1 MSKVRCYECKKTY
14 DYNDDG
20 FCPRCGSFNQPPRQ
34 RRIDANGNIVY
45 ADGINEENHEGSF
58 VHREYHAENAKRRLT
73 PLEKSAVRPQKKSS
87 AARTKR
93 TVEGDP
99 QNLSKLLVFFIFAM
113 FFLLKLTLEIL
124 S

>member
-14 DYNDDG
+14 DYNEDG
-20 FCPRCGSFNQPPRQ
+20 FCPRCGCFNQPPSARSL
-34 RRIDANGNIVY
+34 DAKGKIVY
-45 ADGINEENHEGSF
+45 ADGINEQTHEGTF

-73 PLEKSAVRPQKKSS
+73 PLEKSAVRPQKKSP

>member
-14 DYNDDG
+14 DYNEDG
-20 FCPRCGSFNQPPRQ
+20 FCPRCGCFNQPPSA

-45 ADGINEENHEGSF
+45 ADGINEQNHEGSF

-73 PLEKSAVRPQKKSS
+73 PLEKSAVRPQKKSP
-87 AARTKR
+87 AARAKR

-99 QNLSKLLVFFIFAM
+99 PNLSKLLVFFIFAM